1 MAYLGGIDVEVDHRR
16 ALLLIE
22 GVAEGGL
29 VEAMEKLVNMY
40 RNGEGVEQNYRTA
53 IEWQANCGIFTRFCA
68 RSAWTHSGQPQS
80 SAPNISPSPYS
91 NLASQ

>member
-1 MAYLGGIDVEVDHRR
+1 MGGIDVEVDHRR

-53 IEWQANCGIFTRFCA
+53 IEWQANCGIFTAGVPPDERDSFC
-68 RSAWTHSGQPQS
+68 RLGENRGHPTEGEKIV
-80 SAPNISPSPYS
+80 NCGKMF
-91 NLASQ
+91 